1 MANVVLAVATSHSP
15 QATAPAELWP
25 AMEDRDKRNQ
35 GLIDLEGN
43 AVSYEE
49 LLEKAPE
56 SIAKEITP
64 EVFARRA
71 AANAQGLARVRAELE
86 KADPDILIMFG
97 DDQKAAYQNDNFP
110 ALLIY
115 RGSEYVDTPRNGG
128 EAKSYPVETNMA
140 DHLIKHLTANE
151 FDISNQEYQNEGQAM
166 TGAFSFVYHHVMTN
180 KIIPVV
186 PIHINTY
193 FPPNQPTPKRCWDLG
208 KAVQQGVESFG
219 GNKKVAVL
227 ASGGLSHFVVD
238 EEVDEMTLKALR
250 DGNKQGLIDL
260 PLHRLDAGTSEIR
273 NWIATAG
280 TVEDKKFHQIDY
292 VPCYRS
298 PAGTGCAM
306 GFGYWK

>member
-1 MANVVLAVATSHSP
+1 MAKVVMAVATSHSP
-15 QATAPAELWP
+15 QTTAPAELWP
-25 AMEDRDKRNQ
+25 AMEARDQKNQ

-43 AVSYEE
+43 AVTYEE
-49 LLEKAPE
+49 LLSKAPA

-64 EVFARRA
+64 EMFAKRA
-71 AANAQGLARVRAELE
+71 AANAKGLAKIREELE

-110 ALLIY
+110 AMLIY
-115 RGSEYVDTPRNGG
+115 RGAEYRDTPREGSP
-128 EAKSYPVETNMA
+128 KSYPVDTGMA
-140 DHLIKHLTANE
+140 DHLIKHLTASE
-151 FDISNQEYQNEGQAM
+151 FDIANQEYQNEGQAM

-193 FPPNQPTPKRCWDLG
+193 FPPNQPTPKRCFDLG
-208 KAVQQGVESFG
+208 KAVMEGVESFG

-250 DGNKQGLIDL
+250 DGNKQALIDL

-280 TVEDKKFHQIDY
+280 TVEDKKFHQVDY

-306 GFGYWK
+306 AFGYWT